1 MQGRGVGQRSRA
13 CLEGVS
19 VLFSM
24 PLLGVQRGRLLSL
37 AGVSPEGLCTQLHLQ
52 TIHLWDLRGENL
64 SSSYHIQSVK
74 DLPLAAVALSLL
86 GLHMRGFAAC
96 EGILGP

>member
-1 MQGRGVGQRSRA
+1 M
-13 CLEGVS
+13 
-19 VLFSM
+19 LFSM

-37 AGVSPEGLCTQLHLQ
+37 AGASPEGLYAQLHLQ
-52 TIHLWDLRGENL
+52 TIHLRDLRGKNL

-86 GLHMRGFAAC
+86 GLHMREFAAC